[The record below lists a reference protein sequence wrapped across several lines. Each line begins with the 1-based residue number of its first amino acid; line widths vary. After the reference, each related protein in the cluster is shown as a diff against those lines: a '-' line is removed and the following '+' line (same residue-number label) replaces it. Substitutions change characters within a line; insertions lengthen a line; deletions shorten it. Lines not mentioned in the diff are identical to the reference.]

1 MEFYLFLIFAFFA
14 EIVGTF
20 TGFGTT
26 TILVPLASFFM
37 SLPEAI
43 VLAGLFH
50 LFGTIFRSAFFI
62 KGINLKITLIFGV
75 PALIFSY
82 LGASFLPIID
92 VKLLSKLLGIALI
105 LYASYSLLS
114 ETRTR
119 SFEHQ
124 VRLPKNPLIL
134 AGGGSL
140 VGFLA
145 GLIGTAGALRGAF
158 LTSWGLSK
166 SVYLGTGAAMGLGAD
181 LTRVLSYYQSGLLK
195 SDFNLPVTLAIV
207 ALVGTFL
214 GYKAVKFIQ
223 QKLFQK
229 IILIALIL
237 AGVKFLIS

>member
-1 MEFYLFLIFAFFA
+1 MEFYWFLIFAFLA

-43 VLAGLFH
+43 VLAG
-50 LFGTIFRSAFFI
+50 
-62 KGINLKITLIFGV
+62 
-75 PALIFSY
+75 
-82 LGASFLPIID
+82 
-92 VKLLSKLLGIALI
+92 
-105 LYASYSLLS
+105 
-114 ETRTR
+114 
-119 SFEHQ
+119 
-124 VRLPKNPLIL
+124 
-134 AGGGSL
+134 GGSL

-158 LTSWGLSK
+158 LTSWNLQRD
-166 SVYLGTGAAMGLGAD
+166 VYLGTGAAMGLGAD
-181 LTRVLSYYQSGLLK
+181 ASRVLSYYQSGLVK
-195 SDFNLPVTLAIV
+195 SDFNLLIMLAVV

-214 GYKAVKFIQ
+214 GYKAVKFTK

-237 AGVKFLIS
+237 AGIKFLI

>member
-1 MEFYLFLIFAFFA
+1 MEFYSFLVIAFLA

-26 TILVPLASFFM
+26 TILVPLASFFI

-50 LFGTIFRSAFFI
+50 LFGTLFRTIFFI
-62 KGINLKITLIFGV
+62 KGINLKITVVFGV
-75 PALIFSY
+75 PALITSFI
-82 LGASFLPIID
+82 GASFLPIID
-92 VKLLSKLLGIALI
+92 VKLLSKLLGVALI
-105 LYASYSLLS
+105 LYASYSLLRS
-114 ETRTR
+114 KKFT
-119 SFEHQ
+119 SFERQ

-145 GLIGTAGALRGAF
+145 GLLGTAGALRGAF

-166 SVYLGTGAAMGLGAD
+166 DVYLGTGAAMGLGAD
-181 LTRVLSYYQSGLLK
+181 FSRVLSYYQTGLLK
-195 SDFNLPVTLAIV
+195 SDFNLVITLAVV

-229 IILIALIL
+229 IILVALIL
-237 AGVKFLIS
+237 VGIKFLIS

>member
-1 MEFYLFLIFAFFA
+1 MEFYLFLIIALLA

-37 SLPEAI
+37 SLPDAI

-50 LFGTIFRSAFFI
+50 LFGTLFRTIFFI
-62 KGINLKITLIFGV
+62 KGINLKITVIFGV
-75 PALIFSY
+75 PALITSFI
-82 LGASFLPIID
+82 GASFLPIID
-92 VKLLSKLLGIALI
+92 VKLLSKLLGVALI
-105 LYASYSLLS
+105 LYASYSL
-114 ETRTR
+114 
-119 SFEHQ
+119 FEHQ

-158 LTSWGLSK
+158 LTSWNLSRD
-166 SVYLGTGAAMGLGAD
+166 VYLGTGAAMGLGAD
-181 LTRVLSYYQSGLLK
+181 LSRVLSYYQSGLVK

-229 IILIALIL
+229 IVLVALIL